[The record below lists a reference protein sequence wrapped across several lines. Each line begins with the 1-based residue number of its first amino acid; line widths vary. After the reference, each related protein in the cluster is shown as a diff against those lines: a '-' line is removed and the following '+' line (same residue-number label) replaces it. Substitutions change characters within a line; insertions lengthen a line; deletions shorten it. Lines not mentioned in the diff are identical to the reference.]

1 VAFTTSIAC
10 SRSSCANDALRV
22 TVRNRAAQEDDVEPA
37 LDLFVG
43 TLRDMLARNGI
54 DPGELPRDEW
64 RYGYPHVFRTGIF
77 RVAED
82 DGALV
87 SICHAIV
94 RGPMWFL
101 SGFWTRPDRQKTGV
115 GGRLLRE
122 VWEEGRA
129 RGASIFFT
137 WSSIDLTAMA
147 SYLRRGMLP
156 GYQIL
161 SFAGGPP
168 AATAPAADAEPLTL
182 EIASALDRDVLG
194 TGREIDHTFWSTEPG
209 RIGRAVV
216 RGGRAI
222 GYYYVRS
229 GAIGPA
235 AWTSSADAD
244 VVLRAAVADA
254 FAQSQVARLRALG
267 ANHDTIRFA
276 LANGLRLVGYSH
288 LLTTAS
294 FGHLE
299 RYAPSG
305 PTLF

>member
-1 VAFTTSIAC
+1 
-10 SRSSCANDALRV
+10 
-22 TVRNRAAQEDDVEPA
+22 
-37 LDLFVG
+37 
-43 TLRDMLARNGI
+43 
-54 DPGELPRDEW
+54 
-64 RYGYPHVFRTGIF
+64 
-77 RVAED
+77 
-82 DGALV
+82 
-87 SICHAIV
+87 
-94 RGPMWFL
+94 
-101 SGFWTRPDRQKTGV
+101 
-115 GGRLLRE
+115 
-122 VWEEGRA
+122 VWEEGRS

-147 SYLRRGMLP
+147 TYLRRGMFP

-161 SFAGGPP
+161 SFAGEP
-168 AATAPAADAEPLTL
+168 APATARAPDVEPLTL

-194 TGREIDHTFWSTEPG
+194 TARDVDHAFWSTEPG

-216 RGGRAI
+216 RGGRTI

-235 AWTSSADAD
+235 AWTSNVDAD
-244 VVLRAAVADA
+244 VVLQAAVTDA
-254 FAQSQVARLRALG
+254 LAQSPVVRLRVLG

-276 LANGLRLVGYSH
+276 LARGLRLGGYSH

-294 FGHLE
+294 FGHFE

>member
-1 VAFTTSIAC
+1 M
-10 SRSSCANDALRV
+10 
-22 TVRNRAAQEDDVEPA
+22 TVRNRAAREEDVEPA

-54 DPGELPRDEW
+54 DPGERARDEW

-77 RVAED
+77 RVAEE
-82 DGALV
+82 DGELV
-87 SICHAIV
+87 AICHAIV
-94 RGPMWFL
+94 RGPLWFL
-101 SGFWTRPDRQKTGV
+101 SGFWARPDRQSAGI

-122 VWEEGRA
+122 VWDEGRA
-129 RGASIFFT
+129 RGASTFFT

-161 SFAGGPP
+161 SFVGEPVG
-168 AATAPAADAEPLTL
+168 ATPVESDIAPLTV
-182 EIASALDRDVLG
+182 EIAAAIDRDVIG
-194 TGREIDHTFWSTEPG
+194 TSREIDHGFWPTEPG
-209 RIGRAVV
+209 RVGHAVM
-216 RGGRAI
+216 RGGSPV

-229 GAIGPA
+229 GSIGPA

-244 VVLRAAVADA
+244 AVLRAATAEA
-254 FAQSQVARLRALG
+254 RAQSPVVRLRALG
-267 ANHDTIRFA
+267 ASHDTIRFA
-276 LANGLRLVGYSH
+276 LARGLRLSGYSH
-288 LLTTAS
+288 LLTTSA
-294 FGHLE
+294 FGHLD

>member
-1 VAFTTSIAC
+1 M
-10 SRSSCANDALRV
+10 
-22 TVRNRAAQEDDVEPA
+22 TVRERAAREEDVEPA
-37 LDLFVG
+37 LDLYLG
-43 TLRDMLARNGI
+43 TLRDLIARNGG
-54 DPGELPRDEW
+54 DPGQVSRDEW
-64 RYGYPHVFRTGIF
+64 QHGYPHVFRTGIF
-77 RVAED
+77 RIAEE
-82 DGALV
+82 DGELV

-94 RGPMWFL
+94 RGRLWFL
-101 SGFWTRPDRQKTGV
+101 SGFWTRPDRQKSGI

-122 VWEEGRA
+122 VWDEGRA
-129 RGASIFFT
+129 SGASTFFT

-147 SYLRRGMLP
+147 SYLRRGMFP

-161 SFAGGPP
+161 TFAGGPAR
-168 AATAPAADAEPLTL
+168 AASDVADVAPLTL
-182 EIASALDRDVLG
+182 EIAAALDRDVIG
-194 TGREIDHTFWSTEPG
+194 TAREIDHGFWSSEPG
-209 RIGRAVV
+209 RVGRAVM
-216 RGGRAI
+216 RAGRAV

-244 VVLRAAVADA
+244 AVLRAAFSDA
-254 FAQSQVARLRALG
+254 LEQSATVRLRALG
-267 ANHDTIRFA
+267 ANHDAIRFA
-276 LANGLRLVGYSH
+276 LASGLRLVAYSH

>member
-1 VAFTTSIAC
+1 
-10 SRSSCANDALRV
+10 V
-22 TVRNRAAQEDDVEPA
+22 TVRNRAAREEDVEPA

-54 DPGELPRDEW
+54 DPGELARDEW

-82 DGALV
+82 DGQLV
-87 SICHAIV
+87 AICHAIV
-94 RGPMWFL
+94 RGPLWFL
-101 SGFWTRPDRQKTGV
+101 SGFWARPDRQRTGI

-122 VWEEGRA
+122 VWDEGRA
-129 RGASIFFT
+129 RGASTFFT

-156 GYQIL
+156 GYPIL
-161 SFAGGPP
+161 SFVGEPAGPTP
-168 AATAPAADAEPLTL
+168 VASDVAPLTPQ
-182 EIASALDRDVLG
+182 IAAAIDGDVIG
-194 TGREIDHTFWSTEPG
+194 TAREIDHAFWSSEPG
-209 RIGRAVV
+209 RVGRAVM
-216 RGGRAI
+216 RGGEPV

-235 AWTSSADAD
+235 AWTPTVDAD
-244 VVLRAAVADA
+244 VVLRAALADA
-254 FAQSQVARLRALG
+254 RTQSPIVRLRALG
-267 ANHDTIRFA
+267 ASHDTIRFA
-276 LANGLRLVGYSH
+276 LSSGLRLAGYSH
-288 LLTTAS
+288 LLTTAP
-294 FGHLE
+294 FGHLD